1 MYLWLISF
9 FLQVRF
15 WDNTP
20 FTRTASINRIKTEAR
35 TAFEN
40 KDFTSAAISYN
51 ALLGDLQVQEEGVR
65 LNLAHCYFET
75 NDTANART
83 QYEKLSLAKD
93 LKIKS
98 VALQQ
103 LGVLAFLGNE
113 KQKSLKFTKQA
124 LLNNPANTLARY
136 NYEILKRLRITEVSQ
151 TVQQPADENQPSENS
166 PITDNQNSNPKRK
179 SKNTPISA
187 DKAQAILEAIQ
198 NNESQYLQQK
208 RRSSFKNTNKNKPDW

>member
-9 FLQVRF
+9 FLQVSF
-15 WDNTP
+15 WEKTP
-20 FTRTASINRIKTEAR
+20 FTRTASINRLKTEAR

-40 KDFTSAAISYN
+40 RDFTSAAINYN
-51 ALLGDLQVQEEGVR
+51 ALLNDLQVQEEGIR

-83 QYEKLSLAKD
+83 HYEKISITKD
-93 LKIKS
+93 KKIKS

-113 KQKSLKFTKQA
+113 KQKSLKLTKEA
-124 LLNNPANTLARY
+124 LFFNPDNELARY
-136 NYEILKRLRITEVSQ
+136 NYEILKRLRITQSVRESSDKNRSSEATQ
-151 TVQQPADENQPSENS
+151 TENNNLDS
-166 PITDNQNSNPKRK
+166 PKRK
-179 SKNTPISA
+179 SKNTDIST
-187 DKAQAILEAIQ
+187 DKAQAILDAIQ

-208 RRSSFKNTNKNKPDW
+208 RRSSSKKIDKNTPDW